1 MGNNCEYEKGVISVL
16 LMGIEARWWWNL
28 IENGKVILI
37 LINITWIDKMDNE
50 LLRFWINFRV
60 II

>member
-28 IENGKVILI
+28 IENGKIILI
-37 LINITWIDKMDNE
+37 LINIS
-50 LLRFWINFRV
+50 
-60 II
+60 